1 MKKYYN
7 NPEIKKSSLILLCIV
22 MLCLV
27 STTYILKLHNDA
39 LKLEYTQSI
48 GAIATRVIE
57 KNPEMEKEIM
67 PLITKEISEKEA
79 VRGQALLNKYGVNKN
94 LEDTFFPHLNKLIES
109 NNNSIIYIF
118 FTLGIILLIL
128 NYLQLGFFYKRIREV
143 TVGAAKVIEG
153 EYDIAICEEREGDFS
168 KLAISFNSM
177 RQIIRNNLNELKTEK
192 QFLVNLLSDISHQ
205 LKTPLTS
212 MIVYNDIMLDKELSK
227 AQRDIFLINNK
238 NQLYR
243 MGWLIKSLLKLAKL
257 DAKAIELNKEY
268 QSINETIQESID
280 ALGARAMEKSIT
292 INFLEKEEFFFNHDR
307 LWLEEAINNI
317 IKNSVEHTSNGGQIN
332 IELSEN
338 PVYRRITI
346 EDTGEGIKEE
356 DLPNIFKRFYKAK
369 TSKKSDS
376 IGIGLALAKS
386 IIQAHKGLIEVKS
399 EVGIG
404 TIFILT
410 FLKY

>member
-7 NPEIKKSSLILLCIV
+7 NPEIKKSSLILMCIV
-22 MLCLV
+22 MFCLV
-27 STTYILKLHNDA
+27 FTTYILKLHNDA

-79 VRGQALLNKYGVNKN
+79 VRGQELLNKYGINKN
-94 LEDTFFPHLNKLIES
+94 LEDIFFPHLNKLIES
-109 NNNSIIYIF
+109 NNNAIIYIF
-118 FTLGIILLIL
+118 FALFLILLIL
-128 NYLQLGFFYKRIREV
+128 NYLQLGFFYKRIRAL
-143 TVGAAKVIEG
+143 TVGATKVIEG
-153 EYDIAICEEREGDFS
+153 EYDIAICEEREGDVS
-168 KLAISFNSM
+168 KLAIAFNSM
-177 RQIIRNNLNELKTEK
+177 RQIIRNNLNELETEK

-227 AQRDIFLINNK
+227 TQRNVFLVNNK

-268 QSINETIQESID
+268 QSLNETIQESID
-280 ALGARAMEKSIT
+280 ALGGRAMEESIT
-292 INFLEKEEFFFNHDR
+292 INFIEKEEFFFNHDR

-317 IKNSVEHTSNGGQIN
+317 IKNSVEHTPKGGQIN
-332 IELSEN
+332 IELCEN

-386 IIQAHKGLIEVKS
+386 IIQAHKGLIEVRS
-399 EVGIG
+399 QVGIG
-404 TIFILT
+404 TMFIIT